1 MYTEKK
7 KINFELFKTFF
18 LLGASTFGGGY
29 AMLALIE
36 RVVVKEKKWLEEE
49 ELLDIL
55 AVAQATPGTIAIN
68 SATYV
73 GKKVSG
79 KYGAILASTGVVL
92 PSFLIITLLYPILI
106 ASFGNEKLD
115 SIFVGIQC
123 AVVALILN
131 SAIKI
136 MKNGLKDKYSV
147 VIFISTFLLVLLTPI
162 NPLWLIVIG
171 GFVGLILGFAKVVR

>member
-7 KINFELFKTFF
+7 RINFELFKTFF

-36 RVVVKEKKWLEEE
+36 RVIVKEKKWLEED

-79 KYGAILASTGVVL
+79 QKGAILASTGVVL

-106 ASFGNEKLD
+106 ASFENDRLD
-115 SIFVGIQC
+115 SVFIGIQC
-123 AVVALILN
+123 AVVALILS

-147 VIFISTFLLVLLTPI
+147 IIFILTLLLLIFTPI
-162 NPLWLIVIG
+162 NPLWLIVMG
-171 GFVGLILGFAKVVR
+171 GIAGLILGFTRVVR

>member
-7 KINFELFKTFF
+7 RINFELFKTFF

-36 RVVVKEKKWLEEE
+36 RVIVKEKKWLEED

-79 KYGAILASTGVVL
+79 KKGAILASTGVVL

-106 ASFGNEKLD
+106 ASFENDKLD
-115 SIFVGIQC
+115 SVFIGIQC
-123 AVVALILN
+123 AVVALILS

-147 VIFISTFLLVLLTPI
+147 IIFILTLLLLIFTPI
-162 NPLWLIVIG
+162 NPLWLIVMG
-171 GFVGLILGFAKVVR
+171 GIAGLMLGFTRVVR